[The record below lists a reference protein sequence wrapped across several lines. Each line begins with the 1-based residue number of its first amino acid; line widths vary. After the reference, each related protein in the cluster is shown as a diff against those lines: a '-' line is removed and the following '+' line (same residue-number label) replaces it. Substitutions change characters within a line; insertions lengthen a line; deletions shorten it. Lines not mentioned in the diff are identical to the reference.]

1 MSRSERLLQLMQM
14 LRRYR
19 YPVTAVTL
27 SQELGI
33 SVRSVYRDIAS
44 LQAQGA
50 NIAGEAGIGYVL
62 QNGFTLP
69 PLMFSAEEIEA
80 IVLGSRWVVE
90 RGDEKLA
97 EAARDALAK
106 IAAVLPASEKRE
118 LETAGLLVGPRF
130 NNHGNDGLLRD
141 IRFAIRNEHKLNLG
155 YQDEHGVLSK
165 RVVWP
170 CALAFFEQVRMVV
183 AWCELRHDFRHFRTD
198 RIQSLHSTME
208 RFPQSRVSL
217 LKTWRLQQGIPQ
229 N

>member
-27 SQELGI
+27 SLELGI

-50 NIAGEAGIGYVL
+50 KIAGEAGIGYVL
-62 QNGFTLP
+62 QDGFTLP
-69 PLMFSAEEIEA
+69 PLMFCAEEIEA

-130 NNHGNDGLLRD
+130 DNQGNDALLRD
-141 IRFAIRNEHKLNLG
+141 IRFAIRNEHKLTLD
-155 YQDEHGVLSK
+155 YQDENGTLSK
-165 RVVWP
+165 RIVWP
-170 CALAFFEQVRMVV
+170 CALAFFEQVRVV
-183 AWCELRHDFRHFRTD
+183 VTWCELRQDFRHFRTD
-198 RIQSLHSTME
+198 RIQSLHSTKE
-208 RFPQSRVSL
+208 RFPQSRASL
-217 LKTWRLQQGIPQ
+217 LKTWRQQQGIRQ

>member
-50 NIAGEAGIGYVL
+50 KIAGEAGIGYVL
-62 QNGFTLP
+62 QDGFTLP

-106 IAAVLPASEKRE
+106 IAAVLPVAEKRE

-130 NNHGNDGLLRD
+130 DNQGNDALLRD
-141 IRFAIRNEHKLNLG
+141 IRFAIRNEYKLTLD
-155 YQDEHGVLSK
+155 YQDENGTLSK

-183 AWCELRHDFRHFRTD
+183 AWCELRQDFRHFRTD
-198 RIQSLHSTME
+198 RIQSLHSAKE
-208 RFPQSRVSL
+208 RFPQSRASL
-217 LKTWRLQQGIPQ
+217 LKTWRQQQGIRQ

>member
-14 LRRYR
+14 LRRYH

-50 NIAGEAGIGYVL
+50 KIAGEAGIGYVL
-62 QNGFTLP
+62 QDGFTLP

-106 IAAVLPASEKRE
+106 IAAVLPVAEKRE

-130 NNHGNDGLLRD
+130 DNQGNDALLRD
-141 IRFAIRNEHKLNLG
+141 IRFAIRNEYKLTLD
-155 YQDEHGVLSK
+155 YQDENGTLSK

-183 AWCELRHDFRHFRTD
+183 AWCELRQDFRHFRTD
-198 RIQSLHSTME
+198 RIQSLHSAKE
-208 RFPQSRVSL
+208 RFPKSRASL
-217 LKTWRLQQGIPQ
+217 LKTWRQQQGIRQ

>member
-19 YPVTAVTL
+19 YPVTAMTL

-62 QNGFTLP
+62 QDGFTLP

-97 EAARDALAK
+97 EAARDA
-106 IAAVLPASEKRE
+106 
-118 LETAGLLVGPRF
+118 
-130 NNHGNDGLLRD
+130 
-141 IRFAIRNEHKLNLG
+141 FA
-155 YQDEHGVLSK
+155 
-165 RVVWP
+165 
-170 CALAFFEQVRMVV
+170 
-183 AWCELRHDFRHFRTD
+183 
-198 RIQSLHSTME
+198 RIQYLHSTRE
-208 RFPQSRVSL
+208 HFPQSRASL
-217 LKTWRLQQGIPQ
+217 LKLWRQQQGIRQ
-229 N
+229 I

>member
-27 SQELGI
+27 SQELGL

-50 NIAGEAGIGYVL
+50 IIAGEAGIGYVVHV
-62 QNGFTLP
+62 GFTLP

-106 IAAVLPASEKRE
+106 IAAVLPVAEKRE

-130 NNHGNDGLLRD
+130 DNQGNDALLRD
-141 IRFAIRNEHKLNLG
+141 IRFAIRNEYKLTLD
-155 YQDEHGVLSK
+155 YQDENGALSK
-165 RVVWP
+165 RIVWP